1 MVPLY
6 PRNGTKMALNIKDEE
21 MLSQIEHLAR
31 LRRVKKM
38 DVIRDALSQAM
49 EKENSKKSV
58 RELLAPVLEKAAR
71 LGTSSTMTWEEHK
84 RGSDEEWGE
93 E

>member
-1 MVPLY
+1 
-6 PRNGTKMALNIKDEE
+6 MALNIKDPEL
-21 MLSQIEHLAR
+21 LSQIEHLAR
-31 LRRVKKM
+31 VRRVKKM
-38 DVIRDALSQAM
+38 DVIRDALNRAM

-71 LGTSSTMTWEEHK
+71 LGTTSTMTWEDHK
-84 RGSDEEWGE
+84 GASDEEWGE